1 MERPSKRQKARDQV
15 AEEALA
21 AEYEALVDELRRKP
35 RCEKVIEATVAGGEE
50 FKEIRALPSAFE
62 CASAARLVV
71 RLPLNVRLQ
80 HVLLSGEVACRLR

>member
-1 MERPSKRQKARDQV
+1 MEPPSKRQKASDQG

-50 FKEIRALPSAFE
+50 FREILFE
-62 CASAARLVV
+62 
-71 RLPLNVRLQ
+71 
-80 HVLLSGEVACRLR
+80 